1 MLLIL
6 AVAMSALPALAQ
18 RPTSAQASALRQDG
32 NLEEKSMKRFSARI
46 TMIFVA
52 LAALLAASV
61 AEAQWVLVARRAVG
75 RVEQMSQQ
83 QDNNGASYDSAAV
96 MLEASSDKVFAAVMR
111 GLGNRKDLKITK
123 EDATQGLVQFT
134 NGQQI
139 AGIKVSALGDNLS
152 HLLISSAHSGPQP
165 NAAALVSDS
174 VLRVCKEMNV
184 ECSKAQQ

>member
-1 MLLIL
+1 MK
-6 AVAMSALPALAQ
+6 
-18 RPTSAQASALRQDG
+18 RSALR
-32 NLEEKSMKRFSARI
+32 I
-46 TMIFVA
+46 TVVLLG
-52 LAALLAASV
+52 LAALLAAGM
-61 AEAQWVLVARRAVG
+61 AEAQWVLLARRAVG

-83 QDNNGASYDSAAV
+83 QENNGASYDAAAV
-96 MLEASSDKVFAAVMR
+96 MLEAPADKVFAAVMR

-123 EDATQGLVQFT
+123 EDAGQGLVQFT

-139 AGIKVSALGDNLS
+139 AGIKVSSLGENLS
-152 HLLISSAHSGPQP
+152 HLLVTSAHSGQQQ

>member
-1 MLLIL
+1 
-6 AVAMSALPALAQ
+6 
-18 RPTSAQASALRQDG
+18 
-32 NLEEKSMKRFSARI
+32 MKRSARRI
-46 TMIFVA
+46 TIVLFG
-52 LAALLAASV
+52 LATLLATSV
-61 AEAQWVLVARRAVG
+61 AEAQWVLLARRAVG

-83 QDNNGASYDSAAV
+83 QENNGASYDAAAV
-96 MLEASSDKVFAAVMR
+96 MLEAPADKVFAAVMR

-123 EDATQGLVQFT
+123 EDAGQGLVQFT

-139 AGIKVSALGDNLS
+139 AGIKVSSLGDNLS
-152 HLLISSAHSGPQP
+152 HLLVTSAHSGQQQ